1 MDETARLKQDPHA
14 ELVAKHP
21 WYFQVTND
29 LAEVNVFLLDGSLID
44 EEYFSTLEPQTTLIL
59 QKPGEK
65 VLSGSCCQ
73 LSTFNFMRALVNVS
87 CRYFSTIHY
96 QRTDI

>member
-14 ELVAKHP
+14 EWVAKHP

-73 LSTFNFMRALVNVS
+73 LSLFLNDSLPKNCHLSNSVA
-87 CRYFSTIHY
+87 
-96 QRTDI
+96 DIGPRL